1 MPHCLGMCV
10 PTDEYKSTK
19 QFTNIGVIMR
29 LTKKQIEAIQLALM
43 SSDYFHCESLSDQ
56 GLDAKDRKVMISA
69 FEKFGLD
76 ISGASDE

>member
-1 MPHCLGMCV
+1 
-10 PTDEYKSTK
+10 
-19 QFTNIGVIMR
+19 MR

-69 FEKFGLD
+69 FAKFGLD